1 MIMLNELK
9 MNGRIH
15 VFAAG
20 VVALALVAVGEG
32 EVQTNITPKEMIAA
46 LKPGQWVKVKGTVQN
61 DSAITCNE
69 MRILIGDFLDDD
81 WSVTGAVGKIDWESR
96 KLEILRLPIKI
107 NEDAK
112 FESDED
118 KNFAGIADLKVGM
131 FLEISGT
138 YMKDGI
144 FLAGE
149 VDDKSERLE
158 EEPEL
163 KHEIRAEGKVE
174 KVDTANHRFTLMGM
188 AFQITAGTKSR
199 SVIK

>member
-1 MIMLNELK
+1 MLSKLK

-20 VVALALVAVGEG
+20 LVASALVAVGAG
-32 EVQTNITPKEMIAA
+32 EVQTKMTPKEMIAA
-46 LKPGQWVKVKGTVQN
+46 LKPGQWVKVKGTALS
-61 DSAITCNE
+61 DSLITCNE

-81 WSVTGAVGKIDWESR
+81 WSVTGVVRKVDQENR
-96 KLEILRLPIKI
+96 KLEIWRLPIKI

-112 FESDED
+112 FESDEDED

-131 FLEISGT
+131 FLEIGGT
-138 YMKDGI
+138 YLKDGI

-149 VDDKSERLE
+149 IDDKSERLE

-163 KHEIRAEGKVE
+163 KHAIRAEGKVE
-174 KVDTANHRFTLMGM
+174 KVDAANHRFTLMGM
-188 AFQITAGTKSR
+188 AFQVTASTSSR

>member
-1 MIMLNELK
+1 MLNKLK

-20 VVALALVAVGEG
+20 IVALALAAVDAG
-32 EVQTNITPKEMIAA
+32 EVQTKMTPNEMVAA
-46 LKPGQWVKVKGTVQN
+46 LKPGQWVKVKGTVRS

-69 MRILIGDFLDDD
+69 MRILIGNFLDDD
-81 WSVTGAVGKIDWESR
+81 WSIIGVVRKIDQENR

-107 NEDAK
+107 DEDAK

-131 FLEISGT
+131 FLEIGGT
-138 YMKDGI
+138 YLKDGT

-149 VDDKSERLE
+149 IDDKSERLE

-174 KVDTANHRFTLMGM
+174 RVDAANHRFILMGM
-188 AFQITAGTKSR
+188 AFQVTASTSSR

>member
-1 MIMLNELK
+1 MIMLKKLT
-9 MNGRIH
+9 MNGRIY

-20 VVALALVAVGEG
+20 IVALVLVAVGEG
-32 EVQTNITPKEMIAA
+32 EVQTKMTSKEMIAA
-46 LKPGQWVKVKGTVQN
+46 LKPGQWVKVKGTVQS
-61 DSAITCNE
+61 DSVIACNE

-81 WSVTGAVGKIDWESR
+81 WSVTGAVRKIDQENR
-96 KLEILRLPIKI
+96 KIEILRLPIKI

-118 KNFAGIADLKVGM
+118 ESFAGIADLKAGM
-131 FLEISGT
+131 FLEIGGT
-138 YMKDGI
+138 YLKDGI

-174 KVDTANHRFTLMGM
+174 KVDAANHRFTLMGM
-188 AFQITAGTKSR
+188 AFQITAETKSR